1 MPKNVKI
8 PIGEPPTGDP
18 PTNGQHGVDPADWVD
33 QYGDALL
40 AFALG
45 RVRKRE
51 VAEDLVQDTLL
62 AAWVNRERFD
72 GRAKF
77 ATWLVS
83 ILRRKIADHYRRD
96 ARTLTASSLEENAP
110 DPFTPKGMWRR
121 APWKWKADP
130 AQLAEEAEFQRVAT
144 SCIEELPPHF
154 RQAFQL
160 RDLGDASPK
169 EISVILNISPENLAV
184 RLHRARVLLRQCL
197 ESKYF
202 GLAARTA
209 SPHRGSS

>member
-1 MPKNVKI
+1 MTSSASFPL
-8 PIGEPPTGDP
+8 TGDP
-18 PTNGQHGVDPADWVD
+18 TQWVD

-45 RVRKRE
+45 RVRDRE

-62 AAWVNRERFD
+62 AAWVNRDRFD

-77 ATWLVS
+77 GTWLVS
-83 ILRRKIADHYRRD
+83 ILRKKIADHYRRD
-96 ARTLTASSLEENAP
+96 ARTLTTSSLDEEST
-110 DPFTPKGMWRR
+110 DPLTPKGMWRQ
-121 APWKWKADP
+121 APRKWKGDP
-130 AQLAEEAEFQRVAT
+130 AQLAEDAEFRQVAT
-144 SCIEELPPHF
+144 GCIDELPPHF

-169 EISVILNISPENLAV
+169 EIGVILNITPENLAV

-209 SPHRGSS
+209 SPQGGSP